1 MITVVSKEKTSPQT
15 QPRANHADVLVIG
28 AGIVGMAHAARSLD
42 AGLSVIVIDR
52 DHEAVGASVRNFG
65 HCCITAQSGKLYDLA
80 QSGRPLW
87 LDYAERAGFWAVESG
102 AVVVAT
108 TETELQV
115 LRELSA
121 RRVTGQVEMLNAQDV
136 AEQLGRESTEG
147 ILGGAFLRD
156 DLRVD
161 PRTTVAKLAQWVDAH
176 VAGSVQ
182 FNTSALG
189 FGAGK
194 QRRASVHTNRGSF
207 EADQVFICVG
217 HDVDYLFPQI
227 AQDHQITRCALQML
241 RAEASEDL
249 EVKPAVLTATSML
262 RYEAF
267 TEVPAAQALQA
278 EVLAE
283 HPELLSIQANVM
295 FTQRPDG
302 TLLMGDSHSYA
313 ATQAPFLKE
322 STSETLHSA
331 IAGYLQGTELKVIER
346 WQGIYASSAVAPL
359 LIRNVADA
367 ITIVSVTAGVGMT
380 LSFGLADKNVNEI
393 AIPAIA
399 SPINA

>member
-1 MITVVSKEKTSPQT
+1 MITVVSNENTSPQT
-15 QPRANHADVLVIG
+15 QPGTNQADVLVIG
-28 AGIVGMAHAARSLD
+28 AGIVGMAHAARCLD

-65 HCCITAQSGKLYDLA
+65 HCCITAQSGELYDLA

-108 TETELQV
+108 TEKELQV

-121 RRVTGQVEMLNAQDV
+121 RRDTGQVEMLNAQDV
-136 AEQLGRESTEG
+136 AEQLGREGAEG

-194 QRRASVHTNRGSF
+194 QRRASVQTNRGSF

-227 AQDHQITRCALQML
+227 AQEHQITRCALQML

-249 EVKPAVLTATSML
+249 ELKPAVLTATSML

-267 TEVPAAQALQA
+267 TEMPAAKALQA

-283 HPELLSIQANVM
+283 HPELLDIQANVM

-302 TLLMGDSHSYA
+302 TLLLGDSHSYA
-313 ATQAPFLKE
+313 ATQTPFLKE
-322 STSETLHSA
+322 STSQTLHSA
-331 IAGYLQGTELKVIER
+331 IGGYLRGTELKVLER
-346 WQGIYASSAVAPL
+346 WQGTYASSAIGPL
-359 LIRNVADA
+359 LVRNVADA

-393 AIPAIA
+393 AIPATA
-399 SPINA
+399 SPITA

>member
-15 QPRANHADVLVIG
+15 QPRPNHADVLVIG

-65 HCCITAQSGKLYDLA
+65 HCCITAQSGELYDLA

-108 TETELQV
+108 TATELQV

-227 AQDHQITRCALQML
+227 AQDHQITRCALHML

>member
-65 HCCITAQSGKLYDLA
+65 HCCITAQSGELYDLA

>member
-65 HCCITAQSGKLYDLA
+65 HCCITAQSGELYDLA

-108 TETELQV
+108 TATELQV

-227 AQDHQITRCALQML
+227 AQDHQITRCALHML

>member
-1 MITVVSKEKTSPQT
+1 MSKEKTSPQT

-65 HCCITAQSGKLYDLA
+65 HCCITAQSGELYDLA

>member
-1 MITVVSKEKTSPQT
+1 MSNEKTSPQT
-15 QPRANHADVLVIG
+15 QPGTNQADVLVIG

-65 HCCITAQSGKLYDLA
+65 HCCITAQSGELYDLA

>member
-65 HCCITAQSGKLYDLA
+65 HCCITAQSGELYDLA

-108 TETELQV
+108 TATELQV

-227 AQDHQITRCALQML
+227 AQDHQITRCALHML

-283 HPELLSIQANVM
+283 HPVLLSIQANVM